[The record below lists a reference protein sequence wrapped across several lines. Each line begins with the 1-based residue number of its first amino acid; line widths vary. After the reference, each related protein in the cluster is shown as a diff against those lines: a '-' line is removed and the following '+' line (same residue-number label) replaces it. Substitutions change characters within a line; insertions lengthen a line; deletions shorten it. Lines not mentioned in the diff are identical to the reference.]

1 MAIPRKFTILHRTY
15 KVSRVTKVDDDDS
28 YGEYDYNTSTIKI
41 KKGLSPDDEYQTF
54 LHEITHAILTELSYD
69 SLSQDERFVDV
80 FSKALYQIIKT
91 MK

>member
-1 MAIPRKFTILHRTY
+1 MSLPRKFTILHRTY
-15 KVSRVTKVDDDDS
+15 KISRVTKVDEDDS
-28 YGEYDYNTSTIKI
+28 YGEFDYSSCTIKI

-54 LHEITHAILTELSYD
+54 LHEVVHAILSELSYD
-69 SLSQDERFVDV
+69 NLNNDERFVDV

>member
-1 MAIPRKFTILHRTY
+1 MSLPRKFTILHRTY
-15 KVSRVTKVDDDDS
+15 KVSRVNKVDEDDS
-28 YGEYDYNTSTIKI
+28 YGEFDYASCTIKI

-54 LHEITHAILTELSYD
+54 LHEVVHAILSELSYD
-69 SLSQDERFVDV
+69 NLNNDERFVDV